1 MTWPVNP
8 WWKYFSRKNGG
19 GNSDGNLFNAVNG
32 MGGQEGEGRNEKD
45 AWFWHDKVKPGRILW
60 NRHFNH
66 LATCFN
72 GVNNE
77 ELAEGNLENFFEILR
92 AVVLKK
98 LNIWRDVIAFLEF
111 DFIPVCLLKI
121 SKEIC
126 TLLVDF
132 LLTLAHDL
140 ETLDAEDF
148 PLNALH
154 ATSTFERFLLKQDE
168 EIITGTRQAELAY
181 IGCQLVLMLG
191 ITFLD

>member
-1 MTWPVNP
+1 MTSHTIFC
-8 WWKYFSRKNGG
+8 FSFF
-19 GNSDGNLFNAVNG
+19 SSTFELF
-32 MGGQEGEGRNEKD
+32 R
-45 AWFWHDKVKPGRILW
+45 KPGRILW
-60 NRHFNH
+60 KRHFNH

-168 EIITGTRQAELAY
+168 EIITGTRQMA
-181 IGCQLVLMLG
+181 
-191 ITFLD
+191 FLDASLSPILPSHTACAYTYIAANLFETPFDSDKMSMHLEKC

>member
-1 MTWPVNP
+1 MTSHTIFC
-8 WWKYFSRKNGG
+8 FSFF
-19 GNSDGNLFNAVNG
+19 SSTFELF
-32 MGGQEGEGRNEKD
+32 R
-45 AWFWHDKVKPGRILW
+45 KPGRILW

-98 LNIWRDVIAFLEF
+98 LNIWRNVIAFLEF

-154 ATSTFERFLLKQDE
+154 ATSAFERFLLKQDE
-168 EIITGTRQAELAY
+168 EIITG
-181 IGCQLVLMLG
+181 
-191 ITFLD
+191 ITFHQR